1 MVVITKAATSG
12 TRTLGY
18 ARTEAPSPD
27 AEERGWSVP
36 VEAPGGNVHL
46 EPGTVLKN
54 TYRIDGLIAS
64 GGMGDVY
71 RATHLRLQGG
81 VAIKVLHRDLL
92 NEEGLLKR
100 FRTEAKIMAG
110 LHHPHIVHVFDFD
123 VTDVGVP
130 YLAMELA
137 EGSDLRTLSGE
148 LQRTMTPL
156 QVSGIV
162 NQIASAL
169 GAAHA
174 HGVVHRALKPENVVL
189 VPMGDGSACAKVVDF
204 GVSKARGIPSITVE
218 SALIGTP
225 EFMAPEQAQG
235 QSDLIDHRTDQ
246 FALGILAYFMFTG
259 REPFRGASPVAV
271 LYQVIHEE
279 APAMRSFVTWPCR
292 RIDGGSRRAM
302 AKNPER
308 RVPSIQEFGQAL
320 EEAVLLDLGQSAR
333 SLHSTSAFDVGGHG
347 ESSSERRA
355 TRKRLR
361 RGEVDAEAATVFRA
375 PRRPWK
381 MALFFMAAVCAATF
395 LMCMNAQRGRA
406 ASPMSASVA
415 YRKLADGAA
424 RIMARVR
431 AGGPLAVST
440 SAATASNDA

>member
-1 MVVITKAATSG
+1 MSSGVTTKAATTG

-18 ARTEAPSPD
+18 ARTEAPPLQVD
-27 AEERGWSVP
+27 ERGWSVP
-36 VEAPGGNVHL
+36 IDAAVGNVHL

-81 VAIKVLHRDLL
+81 VAIKMLHRDLL
-92 NEEGLLKR
+92 NEDGLLTR

-110 LHHPHIVHVFDFD
+110 IHHPHVVHVFDFD
-123 VTDVGVP
+123 VTDDGVP

-148 LQRTMTPL
+148 LQRTMSPL
-156 QVSGIV
+156 QVSQIV
-162 NQIASAL
+162 SQIASAL

-174 HGVVHRALKPENVVL
+174 HGVVHRDLKPENVVL
-189 VPMGDGSACAKVVDF
+189 VPLSDGSACAKVVDF
-204 GVSKARGIPSITVE
+204 GVSKARGIPPITVE

-259 REPFRGASPVAV
+259 REPFRGATPVAV

-279 APAMRSFVTWPCR
+279 APSMRGLVSWPCR
-292 RIDGGSRRAM
+292 HIDAVIRRAM
-302 AKNPER
+302 AKQPER
-308 RVPSIQEFGQAL
+308 RYPTIQEFGQAL
-320 EEAVLLDLGQSAR
+320 EEAVQQDLGQEAR
-333 SLHSTSAFDVGGHG
+333 LSHAPALPAAEGSPDRK
-347 ESSSERRA
+347 ERR
-355 TRKRLR
+355 KRR
-361 RGEVDAEAATVFRA
+361 RRDEAANATVFPA
-375 PRRPWK
+375 ARRPWR
-381 MALFFMAAVCAATF
+381 MALFVMAAVCTAT
-395 LMCMNAQRGRA
+395 LLLCMNAQPGA
-406 ASPMSASVA
+406 VSPPQTASMA
-415 YRKLADGAA
+415 YHRLADGAA

-431 AGGPLAVST
+431 SGGPLAI
-440 SAATASNDA
+440 SASAVP

>member
-1 MVVITKAATSG
+1 MSTNAATTG
-12 TRTLGY
+12 TKTLGY
-18 ARTEAPSPD
+18 ARTEAPP
-27 AEERGWSVP
+27 AGGAERGWAVP
-36 VEAPGGNVHL
+36 VESVEGNVHL

-92 NEEGLLKR
+92 NEDGLLTR

-123 VTDVGVP
+123 VTDDGVP

-156 QVSGIV
+156 QVSQIV
-162 NQIASAL
+162 SQIASAL
-169 GAAHA
+169 SAAHA
-174 HGVVHRALKPENVVL
+174 HGVVHRDLKPENVVL
-189 VPMGDGSACAKVVDF
+189 VPMSDGSACAKVVDF
-204 GVSKARGIPSITVE
+204 GVSKARGIPPITVE

-235 QSDLIDHRTDQ
+235 QSELIDHRTDQ

-279 APAMRSFVTWPCR
+279 APPMRGFVTWNCR
-292 RIDGGSRRAM
+292 RIDAVVRRAM

-308 RVPSIQEFGQAL
+308 RFPSIQAFGEAL
-320 EEAVLLDLGQSAR
+320 EEAVLLDLGGKRA
-333 SLHSTSAFDVGGHG
+333 
-347 ESSSERRA
+347 RRA
-355 TRKRLR
+355 TNVAASLIEVQPPPERGAGRKRR
-361 RGEVDAEAATVFRA
+361 QRADVDEANIFRA
-375 PRRPWK
+375 ARRPWR
-381 MALFFMAAVCAATF
+381 MALFFMAAVCTAT
-395 LMCMNAQRGRA
+395 LLLCLNAERGLAGPAPA
-406 ASPMSASVA
+406 ASIT
-415 YRKLADGAA
+415 YRRIADGAA
-424 RIMARVR
+424 RIMARVK
-431 AGGPLAVST
+431 ASGPLAMST
-440 SAATASNDA
+440 SAATDVRTP

>member
-100 FRTEAKIMAG
+100 FRTEAKLMAG

-123 VTDVGVP
+123 VTDDGVT

-137 EGSDLRTLSGE
+137 EGSDLRPLSG
-148 LQRTMTPL
+148 
-156 QVSGIV
+156 
-162 NQIASAL
+162 
-169 GAAHA
+169 
-174 HGVVHRALKPENVVL
+174 VVIK
-189 VPMGDGSACAKVVDF
+189 
-204 GVSKARGIPSITVE
+204 
-218 SALIGTP
+218 
-225 EFMAPEQAQG
+225 
-235 QSDLIDHRTDQ
+235 
-246 FALGILAYFMFTG
+246 
-259 REPFRGASPVAV
+259 
-271 LYQVIHEE
+271 
-279 APAMRSFVTWPCR
+279 PCR
-292 RIDGGSRRAM
+292 LSVGVIRRAM
-302 AKNPER
+302 AKIPER
-308 RVPSIQEFGQAL
+308 RFPSFQEFGQAL

-333 SLHSTSAFDVGGHG
+333 ALHSTSAFDVGGHG